1 MPGVLLHYLPALSL
15 ATVAHVAI
23 AVRFTTIAVIK
34 SGYA

>member
-1 MPGVLLHYLPALSL
+1 MRGVLLRYLLAPSL
-15 ATVAHVAI
+15 ATDAHVAI